1 MRKNSVIFP
10 PREGTPAGKTGTL
23 GHTKARCNMFPF
35 KWPANFAGKTMANFT
50 GAKQWSCFP
59 MLSFWWLPKV
69 MLQWGCS
76 CCWNSFLQN
85 HKGILYFPQTR
96 VPTSTLPY
104 DCSDWKYMPVIL
116 PSAHFI
122 CLQCLLTHFSEWVQD
137 ILEGYFC
144 LFYLA
149 GQLKLKVASA
159 IQKGRA

>member
-1 MRKNSVIFP
+1 MTKNSVIFP
-10 PREGTPAGKTGTL
+10 PGEGTPAGKTGTL
-23 GHTKARCNMFPF
+23 DIPKQGIICFLLNDLQALLTVKN
-35 KWPANFAGKTMANFT
+35 

-59 MLSFWWLPKV
+59 TLSFWWLPKV
-69 MLQWGCS
+69 MLQWGSS

-85 HKGILYFPQTR
+85 HKGILYFPQSR

-104 DCSDWKYMPVIL
+104 DCSDRKYMPTIL

-122 CLQCLLTHFSEWVQD
+122 CLQCLLTHLSEWVQD

-149 GQLKLKVASA
+149 GQLKLKVVSA